1 MSSKS
6 KGDSVISQRDSLL
19 VNQICMIFKLFPNF
33 KIFCGWGKKTQ
44 KIRNQKTK
52 HQQILTFQQ
61 SKLPLFVVI
70 HNLEKTVDNSLK
82 TIQSLY
88 FVLWKKKRV
97 FLQKKIYS
105 FLMNKSLFS
114 MEPFSSNL

>member
-44 KIRNQKTK
+44 KTRNQKTK

-61 SKLPLFVVI
+61 SKLLLFVVI
-70 HNLEKTVDNSLK
+70 HNLEKTVDNPLK
-82 TIQSLY
+82 TIQTLY
-88 FVLWKKKRV
+88 FVLWKKNV
-97 FLQKKIYS
+97 FFSKKKIYS